1 MSQPITIKKLQEK
14 KQRGEKFAMLTAYD
28 ATLAMLCENAGVDV
42 ILVGDSLGMV
52 VQGHDT
58 TVPVTVD
65 DMVYHAKSV
74 ARGAPNTVKMVDMPF
89 MSFAYPAQAIDNAA
103 RLMQEGH
110 AEIIK
115 IESTIHQAQLIT
127 ELSRNGVPVC
137 AHLGLTPQ
145 TIHKLGSYAKRG
157 KDNAEAQQILND
169 AQKLE
174 QSGAD
179 MILLEC
185 VPAELAKQVTASVTV
200 PVIGIGAGRD
210 VDAQVLVIYDVLGI
224 SGYIPSFAKNFLAE
238 NASVADALS
247 QFVTDVKN
255 GIFPSTS

>member
-1 MSQPITIKKLQEK
+1 MGLPITIKKLK
-14 KQRGEKFAMLTAYD
+14 TMKQNGEKFTMLTAYD
-28 ATLAMLCENAGVDV
+28 ATQAMLCEKAGVDT

-65 DMVYHAKSV
+65 DMVYHAKAV

-115 IESTIHQAQLIT
+115 IESTIHQAELIT
-127 ELSRNGVPVC
+127 ALSLHGVPVC

-157 KDNAEAQQILND
+157 KDKAEAQIILED
-169 AQKLE
+169 AKKLE
-174 QSGAD
+174 QAGAD

-185 VPAELAKQVTASVTV
+185 VPAELAWQVTESVEV
-200 PVIGIGAGRD
+200 PVIGIGAGKD
-210 VDAQVLVIYDVLGI
+210 VDAQVLVIYDVLGM
-224 SGYIPSFAKNFLAE
+224 SGYIPSFAKNFLADNSSIE
-238 NASVADALS
+238 AALS
-247 QFVTDVKN
+247 AFVAEVKN
-255 GIFPSTS
+255 GAFPE

>member
-1 MSQPITIKKLQEK
+1 MGLPITIKKLKEK
-14 KQRGEKFAMLTAYD
+14 KQNGEKFTMLTAYD
-28 ATLAMLCENAGVDV
+28 ATLAMLCEKAGVDM

-52 VQGHDT
+52 IQGHDT
-58 TVPVTVD
+58 TVPVSVD
-65 DMVYHAKSV
+65 DMVYHAKAV

-89 MSFAYPAQAIDNAA
+89 MSFAYPSQAIDNAA

-115 IESTIHQAQLIT
+115 IESTVHQTQLIT

-145 TIHKLGSYAKRG
+145 TIHKLGSYGKRG
-157 KDNAEAQQILND
+157 KDAAEAQQILSD
-169 AQKLE
+169 AKELE

-179 MILLEC
+179 MLLLEC
-185 VPAELAKQVTASVTV
+185 VPDQLAKAVTEAVDV
-200 PVIGIGAGRD
+200 PVIGIGAGRA
-210 VDAQVLVIYDVLGI
+210 VDAQVLVIYDILGM

-238 NASVADALS
+238 TDSIENAIRKYVA
-247 QFVTDVKN
+247 DVKN
-255 GIFPSTS
+255 GVFPV

>member
-1 MSQPITIKKLQEK
+1 MGLPITIKQLKEK
-14 KQRGEKFAMLTAYD
+14 KRNGEKFSMLTAYD
-28 ATLAMLCENAGVDV
+28 ATQAQLCEKAGVDT

-58 TVPVTVD
+58 TVPVTVN
-65 DMVYHAKSV
+65 DMVYHAKAV

-115 IESTIHQAQLIT
+115 IESTIHQAELIT

-145 TIHKLGSYAKRG
+145 TIHKLGSYGKRG
-157 KDNAEAQQILND
+157 KNDDEAAQILND
-169 AQKLE
+169 AKELE
-174 QSGAD
+174 QAGAD

-185 VPAELAKQVTASVTV
+185 VPADLAKKVTEAVAV
-200 PVIGIGAGRD
+200 PVIGIGAGKD
-210 VDAQVLVIYDVLGI
+210 VDAQVLVFYDVLGM

-238 NASVADALS
+238 NQSIDAALKQFAD
-247 QFVTDVKN
+247 DVRA
-255 GIFPSTS
+255 GVFPEK